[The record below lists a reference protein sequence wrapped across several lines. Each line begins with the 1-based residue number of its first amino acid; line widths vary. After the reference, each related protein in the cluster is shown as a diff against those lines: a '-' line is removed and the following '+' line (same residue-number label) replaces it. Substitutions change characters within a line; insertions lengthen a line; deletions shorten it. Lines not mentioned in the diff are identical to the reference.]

1 MSAVVQLFPSK
12 QVEPPVQEA
21 RVADCDD
28 GYTRLAND
36 ILETAYKVRLNGNAM
51 SVLLAVVRMTYG
63 WNKTRDRIAGVQI
76 ADETELS
83 ESEVSRAIS
92 QLVERN
98 IITVE
103 GDKRKVKTIGINKK
117 IDEWILRKPARS
129 HAQTHNSDCANAQ
142 VGLRKSA
149 NTKDISPKTLI
160 QRQDLKP
167 LGPKTADAAP
177 DPVAE
182 QDVIPPDAAIH
193 VKRGKTLRWGTQDD
207 LTCATWLIETRAKAF
222 TMKGLAVPK
231 SPELVSW
238 VNDVR
243 LMRQHDNRTH
253 REICELFSWVCKTGR
268 ELAFCQSPATLRDK
282 WDGLQL
288 RKANSDNGV
297 TGNHNR
303 LGNVAAA
310 QAQAQA
316 IIASGMG
323 GYDDDTIL

>member
-1 MSAVVQLFPSK
+1 MSAVVELFPNNK
-12 QVEPPVQEA
+12 QVKPVAEA

-63 WNKTRDRIAGVQI
+63 WNKTCDRIAGVQL

-117 IDEWILRKPARS
+117 IGEWILRKPARS
-129 HAQTHNSDCANAQ
+129 HAQIRKSDCANTQ

-149 NTKDISPKTLI
+149 NTKDISPKTFL

-167 LGPKTADAAP
+167 LGPRTADAAP
-177 DPVAE
+177 DPVVE
-182 QDVIPPDAAIH
+182 QEVIPPDAVIH
-193 VKRGKTLRWGTQDD
+193 ARRGKALRWGTQDD

-222 TMKGLAVPK
+222 TAKGLAVPK
-231 SPELVSW
+231 KPELVGW
-238 VNDVR
+238 VNDIR

-253 REICELFSWVCKTGR
+253 SEICHLFAWVCRTGR
-268 ELAFCQSPATLRDK
+268 ELEFCQSPATLRDK
-282 WDGLQL
+282 WDSLQL
-288 RKANSDNGV
+288 RKANSERGV
-297 TGNHNR
+297 TSTQKPQS
-303 LGNVAAA
+303 NVAAA

-316 IIASGMG
+316 IMAAGLG
-323 GYDDDTIL
+323 GYDDDTKF